1 MPPAARPEVETQS
14 PATPH
19 DRPWLF
25 AFLITPEAVIALGL
39 VSGAL
44 TYLLRDEG
52 VTPGR
57 AASIASLLS
66 LPHAIYFLW
75 GPLTDFWMRRRTW
88 LLLAAAAA
96 AISLVAAF
104 HQSQLATPWGV
115 GLLFLSAC
123 FGVFVVAACGGM
135 HGHAQ
140 ERAEPAGVPAAFT
153 RPARWPS
160 VLSQCLCWSHGP
172 ADSRSARWAGSL
184 PP

>member
-135 HGHAQ
+135 LGTLKS
-140 ERAEPAGVPAAFT
+140 E
-153 RPARWPS
+153 
-160 VLSQCLCWSHGP
+160 LS
-172 ADSRSARWAGSL
+172 RRRAGSFYQTGSL
-184 PP
+184 AFGAVAVFVLVTWSGQL